1 MQRMRFYCRFVCKD
15 NKKVGMLKVIFTNLS
30 IHPLFFQCPSHFLLK
45 ALAAIGKQRM
55 MVHLENGIHVF

>member
-1 MQRMRFYCRFVCKD
+1 MQRMRFYCCFVCKD

-45 ALAAIGKQRM
+45 ALACDWKTTYDGSP
-55 MVHLENGIHVF
+55 